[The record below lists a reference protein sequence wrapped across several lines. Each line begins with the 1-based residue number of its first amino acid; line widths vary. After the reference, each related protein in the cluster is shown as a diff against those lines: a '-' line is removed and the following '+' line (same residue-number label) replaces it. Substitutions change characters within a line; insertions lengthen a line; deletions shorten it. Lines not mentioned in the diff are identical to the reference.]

1 MTNETALKAQS
12 RDHLGKAHTRRLRRL
27 AGRVPAVIY
36 GDDQAPQ
43 HVSLAGNEVVKAFEN
58 PAFQSQ
64 LLTLQVDDQPQ
75 QVVLRDKQLHPAKGV
90 VMHIDFL
97 RVSAKKAIHMTV
109 PLHFEGEDVAP
120 GVKAGGLLER
130 QMVEVNITC
139 LPADLPASITVDVS
153 TLELDSAVHLSEL
166 ALPKGVTLTAEV
178 DAAHDHSVVSIHM
191 PRVAAE
197 VEEEESAT
205 APTSEETP
213 TESKE

>member
-27 AGRVPAVIY
+27 DGRVPAVIY

-43 HVSLAGNEVVKAFEN
+43 HISLAGNEVVKAFED

-64 LLTLQVDDQPQ
+64 LLTLHVDEQPQ
-75 QVVLRDKQLHPAKGV
+75 QVVLRDKQLHPAKGM

-130 QMVEVNITC
+130 QMVEVDVTC

-153 TLELDSAVHLSEL
+153 TLELDSIIHLSEL
-166 ALPKGVTLTAEV
+166 VLPKGVTLSTEV
-178 DAAHDHSVVSIHM
+178 DAAHDHSVVSIHAS
-191 PRVAAE
+191 RAAAE
-197 VEEEESAT
+197 VEEEGSA
-205 APTSEETP
+205 AQDTSTD
-213 TESKE
+213 SKE